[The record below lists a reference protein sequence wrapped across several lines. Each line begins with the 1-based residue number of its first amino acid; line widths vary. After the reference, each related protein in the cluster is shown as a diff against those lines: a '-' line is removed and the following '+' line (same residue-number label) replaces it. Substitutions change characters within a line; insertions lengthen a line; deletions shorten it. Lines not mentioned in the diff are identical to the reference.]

1 MKFSDELKDAREKAG
16 LTQVKLAML
25 LDVSVTTVAN
35 WEQGRNE
42 PSKVLQSACLVIL
55 AEAQAPKGKAKQ

>member
-35 WEQGRNE
+35 WEQERNE
-42 PSKVLQSACLVIL
+42 PSKILQSACLAIL
-55 AEAQAPKGKAKQ
+55 AEAQAPNGKAKQ